1 MSDFEFIPTV
11 DQKENSNIY
20 KFMKLHGIS
29 TLEQLSKKANNDL
42 EWFWKEVEQS
52 IGIIW
57 DKPYQKILDLSQGL
71 PFPKWFADGKTNIY
85 KSTVEK
91 FSKIYPNKIAYT
103 FVSEDGKTSQTT
115 YLELDKKVCKL
126 ANSLKS
132 LGIQKGDVVAIY
144 LPMIEESILAIL
156 ASAKIGAVQTVIF
169 SGYSSESL
177 QIRLHDCKAKILF
190 VCDGFQRKGKVIS
203 QKKIVETAILNTYIE
218 KIIVVPYKGI
228 EDFEKSE
235 NILFYPDLI
244 ISQPESCLTEITDS
258 EDPLFILYTSGT
270 TGKPKGVVHVHG
282 GFSVFAGHQAAF
294 LIDMTENDIILWP
307 ADIGW
312 ITGLVWNVYGL
323 LIRGAS
329 AVIYDGA
336 LDFPNFDRIW
346 DMLQEYNATIFG
358 ISPTAVRLFKKN
370 NVQPLKK
377 HSLDKIKNIPTT
389 GEPLDE
395 DSWRWLFENVGNKKI
410 PIMNLSGGTEIGGAM
425 LSVFPGMKIKPSTVG
440 IPCPGIN
447 LDVYDEDGNSVR
459 EKDGYL
465 VIKSPW
471 PAMTRGLL
479 NDKQRYLQ
487 TYWSRFENIWFH
499 GDYVFVDND
508 GLWYMKGRADD
519 VINVSGH
526 RMSTAEIEHTVIGH
540 EKISDAASIS
550 IPDDITGEA
559 IVLFVV
565 PEEKIEQELDVEISN
580 YISEKIGKLA
590 KPKFVFILSDLPKTR
605 TGKIMRRLLKAKLLG
620 LELGDLSSL
629 ENPQVLHEIS
639 KLV

>member
-1 MSDFEFIPTV
+1 M
-11 DQKENSNIY
+11 QK
-20 KFMKLHGIS
+20 HDIS
-29 TLEQLSKKANNDL
+29 TLEQLTEKANNDL
-42 EWFWKEVEQS
+42 EWFWKEVEKYCE
-52 IGIIW
+52 IVW
-57 DKPYQKILDLSQGL
+57 DKPYQKVLDLSKGL
-71 PFPKWFADGKTNIY
+71 PWPKWFVDGKTNIY
-85 KSTVEK
+85 KSSVEK
-91 FSKIYPNKIAYT
+91 FSKLTPDKVAYT
-103 FVSEDGKTSQTT
+103 FVSEDGKTSQVT
-115 YLELDKKVCKL
+115 YTELDNKVCKL

-144 LPMIEESILAIL
+144 LPMIEESIIAIL

-177 QIRLHDCKAKILF
+177 QIRLQDCKAKILF
-190 VCDGFQRKGKVIS
+190 VCDGFQRKGKPIS
-203 QKKIVETAILNTYIE
+203 QKVIIEDATQNTDIE
-218 KIIVVPYKGI
+218 KIIVVPYKGVDI
-228 EDFEKSE
+228 YKKS
-235 NILFYPDLI
+235 NKILFYNEI
-244 ISQPESCLTEITDS
+244 TSTQSESCLTEVTDS

-270 TGKPKGVVHVHG
+270 TGRPKGVVHAHG
-282 GFSVFAGHQAAF
+282 GFSVFAANQAAF
-294 LIDMTENDIILWP
+294 LIDTTQNDVILWP

-346 DMLQEYNATIFG
+346 NMLQQYNATIFG

-370 NVQPLKK
+370 NVQPLQS

-395 DSWRWLFENVGNKKI
+395 DSWRWLFEKVGNKKI

-425 LSVFPGMKIKPSTVG
+425 LSVFPGMKLKPSTVG

-447 LDVYDEDGNSVR
+447 LDVFDDNGNSIR

-471 PAMTRGLL
+471 PAMTKSLL
-479 NDKQRYLQ
+479 NDDQRYIE

-499 GDYVFVDND
+499 GDYVFVDRD
-508 GLWYMKGRADD
+508 GLWYMKGRTDD

-526 RMSTAEIEHTVIGH
+526 RMSTAEIEHTAISH
-540 EKISDAASIS
+540 NKISDAASIS

-559 IVLFVV
+559 IILFVV
-565 PEEKIEQELDVEISN
+565 PEEKIADLDIEISN

-590 KPKFVFILSDLPKTR
+590 KPKFVYALSDLPKTR
-605 TGKIMRRLLKAKLLG
+605 TGKIMRRLLRAKLLG
-620 LELGDLSSL
+620 LKLGDLSSL
-629 ENPQVLHEIS
+629 ENPQVLDEIQ
-639 KLV
+639 KLG